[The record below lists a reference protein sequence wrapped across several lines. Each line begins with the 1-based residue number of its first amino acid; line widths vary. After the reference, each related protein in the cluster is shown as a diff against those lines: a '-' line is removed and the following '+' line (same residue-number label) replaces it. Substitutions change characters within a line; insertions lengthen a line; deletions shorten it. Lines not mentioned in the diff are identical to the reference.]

1 LTLPPDNTEPFAQF
15 MARALFDPQRGYY
28 SRRVQTVG
36 RDGDFSTSA
45 TLSPLLGRA
54 IARWLKAAL
63 AQSPGVRDVI
73 EIGAG
78 SGALMRQVQS
88 QLGWWTRRRWR
99 WHIVETSERLR
110 EQQQTVLRGARVSWW
125 TQLEEALAASAGRA
139 MIYHNELL
147 DAFPCRVM
155 QWSGE
160 RWQELWIAYD
170 EKGQVVGEQLR
181 AGESPPWGSALQ
193 NWQPAR
199 GQRVELHETVRDWLI
214 RWTPHWQAG
223 QMLSIDYGD
232 LFPAVYH
239 RRPRG
244 TLRGYFMQQR
254 VEGPALYQ
262 NVGRQDLTAD
272 INFTDYRQW
281 TRELGLRELAYTP
294 QAAFIKAQGIRP
306 QSELDQRLLAADGAG
321 GAFQVVVHQCG

>member
-1 LTLPPDNTEPFAQF
+1 

-36 RDGDFSTSA
+36 RAGDFSTSA

-54 IARWLKAAL
+54 IARWLKTAL

-78 SGALMRQVQS
+78 SGALMQQVQS
-88 QLGWWTRRRWR
+88 QLGWWTRRRLR

-110 EQQQTVLRGARVSWW
+110 KQQQTALRGERVSWW
-125 TQLEEALAASAGRA
+125 TQLEEALAVTAGRA

-147 DAFPCRVM
+147 DAFPCRVL

-160 RWQELWIAYD
+160 RWQELWIAHD

-181 AGESPPWGSALQ
+181 DGESPPWASALQ
-193 NWQPAR
+193 DWQPAP
-199 GQRVELHETVRDWLI
+199 GQRVELHGTVREWLLH
-214 RWTPHWQAG
+214 WTPHWQAG

-232 LFPAVYH
+232 LFPAVYQ

-281 TRELGLRELAYTP
+281 TCELGLRELAYTS
-294 QAAFIKAQGIRP
+294 QAAFIEAQGIRP
-306 QSELDQRLLAADGAG
+306 QSELDQQLLAADGAG
-321 GAFQVVVHQCG
+321 GAFQVVIHQCG